1 MVNLR
6 IDQVRERE
14 QILELEDVA
23 LEQWRH
29 ANLQNCKDLGFLDDN
44 SEQDQDRDQVA
55 RTKRTINEL
64 TSLRVVALV
73 WSALSFFFVAGYH
86 VGQLVTVGQD
96 GIVCG
101 LLFLFAGLWLALR
114 SWQQRDF
121 ERIGKGLQ

>member
-1 MVNLR
+1 MLHLR
-6 IDQVRERE
+6 TDQVRERE

-23 LEQWRH
+23 LEQWKRT
-29 ANLQNCKDLGFLDDN
+29 NRQNCEDRGFLDSDPA
-44 SEQDQDRDQVA
+44 QGRDHRVA
-55 RTKRTINEL
+55 RTVNEL

-86 VGQLVTVGQD
+86 VGQLVTVGRD

-121 ERIGKGLQ
+121 ERIGKGLR